1 MMSHHQQVFF
11 LFLVLQYKYSKAF
24 SVLLAQFIRIFSVF
38 HFSFYSKIYIFS
50 SIFFLE
56 VFLERNCFESEI
68 IITTKIFSIKQ
79 DVSAYT
85 FSLLLFSQVNSIVYI
100 PFYVLCLLRMWVITV
115 LHLFL
120 SFVTLSN
127 VCPLAISPNP
137 CSANHAEACQ
147 VGYLLLS
154 FVLLAFNRSC
164 EC

>member
-85 FSLLLFSQVNSIVYI
+85 FSLLLFFIGKKFDCLY
-100 PFYVLCLLRMWVITV
+100 PLLCALSLEDVGDHGSPPLPV
-115 LHLFL
+115 VCNPQQCL
-120 SFVTLSN
+120 SF
-127 VCPLAISPNP
+127 
-137 CSANHAEACQ
+137 
-147 VGYLLLS
+147 GYLSKSLFCESCRSLLGRLFAPFLCPS
-154 FVLLAFNRSC
+154 CLQQVL
-164 EC
+164 